1 MVGRRRHQV
10 EDQQPLSPEDD
21 PYLAYLLWRE
31 EREAEAA
38 AADGASPDGTA
49 LDPPAETDGPVRA
62 GLRSWFGRL
71 SARRH
76 VNSAE
81 PDRPGSGAGA
91 GAA

>member
-1 MVGRRRHQV
+1 MVGRRRRQV
-10 EDQQPLSPEDD
+10 EGQQSLSPEDD

-31 EREAEAA
+31 EREAEAV
-38 AADGASPDGTA
+38 AADGTATDGTA
-49 LDPPAETDGPVRA
+49 LDAPVDPDGPVRA

>member
-1 MVGRRRHQV
+1 MVGRRRQQV
-10 EDQQPLSPEDD
+10 ADQQPLSPEDD

-38 AADGASPDGTA
+38 AAGASSDGTA
-49 LDPPAETDGPVRA
+49 LDAPVDPDGPVRA